1 MKPHIKEISDQAK
14 EAYEK
19 YEKLKIALEALQNI
33 CDHKNSK
40 YECHMH
46 NDSAYICLDCGKLYY
61 A

>member
-46 NDSAYICLDCGKLYY
+46 NDSAYTCLDCGKLYY